1 MGPLVSGSGGPLP
14 VIDLV
19 GTSMS
24 GLVQAIPVIAARTG
38 REVIVIGGLAVVCRL
53 NRPYRAT
60 SDLDTVNR
68 RSSAEPAQLELL
80 VSSGAERSGI
90 SGVLVP
96 TAGGDVQVDVLE
108 VTDAELADLPE
119 DPTDRLHVLSHAWAA
134 ATCTP
139 VIIRT
144 EGAPELRVQVAE
156 AGPLVAMKLQSI
168 MNRGSAKEG
177 TDLLDIIRL
186 TLDQTVGPDVRRQLA
201 GADAQ
206 LRQDVSIHANLWFAD
221 RADRALRLVR
231 AVPEGRDVQLDDL
244 HLVGELLQGAVSAS

>member
-1 MGPLVSGSGGPLP
+1 MSGSEP
-14 VIDLV
+14 VPVVELV

-38 REVIVIGGLAVVCRL
+38 RQVIVIGGLAVVCRL

-68 RSSAEPAQLELL
+68 RSSTEPAQLELL
-80 VSSGAERSGI
+80 VSSGAAPSGV

-108 VTDAELADLPE
+108 VTDAELAELPD
-119 DPTDRLHVLSHAWAA
+119 DPTDRLHVLSHSWAA

-139 VIIRT
+139 VVIRT
-144 EGAPELRVQVAE
+144 QGTADLTVQVAE
-156 AGPLVAMKLQSI
+156 VGPLVAMKLQSI

-177 TDLLDIIRL
+177 TDLLDIVRL
-186 TLDQTVGPDVRRQLA
+186 TLDQAVGPSVRRQLTN
-201 GADAQ
+201 ADTQ
-206 LRQDVSIHANLWFAD
+206 LRRDASIHAKLWFTD

-231 AVPEGRDVQLDDL
+231 AVPEGRDTQLDDL
-244 HLVGELLQGAVSAS
+244 HLVGELLQGALTSHA

>member
-1 MGPLVSGSGGPLP
+1 VSGSGSLP
-14 VIDLV
+14 IVDLV

-38 REVIVIGGLAVVCRL
+38 KEVIVIGGLAVVCRL

-68 RSSAEPAQLELL
+68 RSNAEPAQLELL

-108 VTDAELADLPE
+108 VTDAELAELPE

-139 VIIRT
+139 IIIRT
-144 EGAPELRVQVAE
+144 VGAPDLRVLVAE

-206 LRQDVSIHANLWFAD
+206 LRQDAFNHAQLWFAD

-231 AVPEGRDVQLDDL
+231 AVPEGRDIQLDDL
-244 HLVGELLQGAVSAS
+244 HLVGELIQGALLPRD